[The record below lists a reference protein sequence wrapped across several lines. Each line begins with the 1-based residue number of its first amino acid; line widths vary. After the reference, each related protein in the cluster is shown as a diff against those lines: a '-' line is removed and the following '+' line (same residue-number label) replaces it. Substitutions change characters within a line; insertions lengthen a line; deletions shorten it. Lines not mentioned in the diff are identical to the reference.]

1 MQGTPSGLAQFGA
14 LNYAMTV
21 TETANESLTAV
32 MDYPIAQTF
41 YICSWAIVR
50 KKEQERQLNEWK
62 RKH

>member
-1 MQGTPSGLAQFGA
+1 
-14 LNYAMTV
+14 MTV